1 MILFRNL
8 QRWFSSQPH
17 LMTPKGLPSHVEK
30 MEGTL
35 PKKCDSKG
43 KWDNCG
49 LLIPINAHK
58 LP

>member
-1 MILFRNL
+1 VVF
-8 QRWFSSQPH
+8 QPA
-17 LMTPKGLPSHVEK
+17 TFDDTEGLPSHVEK